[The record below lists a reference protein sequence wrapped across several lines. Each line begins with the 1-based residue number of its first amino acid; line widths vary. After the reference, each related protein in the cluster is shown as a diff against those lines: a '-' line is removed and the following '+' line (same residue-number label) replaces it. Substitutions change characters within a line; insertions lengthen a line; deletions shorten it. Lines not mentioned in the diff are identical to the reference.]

1 MKKIIL
7 TENQLQKVESQ
18 IIKESSDYKFE
29 ETVKFDVDYYGVKFK
44 GQDIDWVVAPEVNIT
59 FNIDLDYRRYGIKSV
74 SVYNF
79 RGPDSI
85 ELEITPQTEDGE
97 EETVVLPLRWNDSE
111 FVQTEES
118 DHIGYIGV
126 DNDASLKLA
135 NDSNGNLFVEF
146 VSFNVKEI

>member
-7 TENQLQKVESQ
+7 TENQYKMIENQV
-18 IIKESSDYKFE
+18 IKESNGSRFV
-29 ETVKFDVDYYGVKFK
+29 ETIKFDVEDYGVKFK

-59 FNIDLDYRRYGIKSV
+59 FDIDLDYRRYGIKSV

-85 ELEITPQTEDGE
+85 ELDITPQTEDGE
-97 EETVVLPLRWNDSE
+97 TETVVLPLRWDDAE

-118 DHIGYIGV
+118 DHISYIGV
-126 DNDASLKLA
+126 DNEAVLKLA
-135 NDSNGNLFVEF
+135 NDANGNIFVEF
-146 VSFNVKEI
+146 VSFSIKEI